1 MGKMVLSY
9 SRDENISRE
18 NRICGSAGIG
28 RQARLRILCW
38 LQRVGSSPIFRSNY
52 ECDKY
57 SRNAVFIVFF
67 CSGAEKSCNTQQPP
81 TPPVTVTGNAGGC
94 KDSSVLPL
102 FVFYSSGTFNSQ
114 PAKILFGSAIRSLF
128 KATISATLQPHF
140 PEMPQRVSPFF
151 TM

>member
-38 LQRVGSSPIFRSNY
+38 LQRVGSSPIFRSDY
-52 ECDKY
+52 EYDKY

-67 CSGAEKSCNTQQPP
+67 VLAQKNHVTHAAAPDASGHRDRKRR
-81 TPPVTVTGNAGGC
+81 G
-94 KDSSVLPL
+94 L
-102 FVFYSSGTFNSQ
+102 
-114 PAKILFGSAIRSLF
+114 
-128 KATISATLQPHF
+128 
-140 PEMPQRVSPFF
+140 
-151 TM
+151 